1 MRRYPTCNLLFEFSR
16 QDDCKLEEVHE
27 MWNGQKFAYPADDGC
42 LLPMNLQ
49 FFADGDG
56 GEKTEEATP
65 KKLDDARKEG
75 QVAKSQELVTAFSL
89 IALFGTLK
97 VFTGYLAEGFVDNFS
112 QIYGEI
118 EVYAHESFG
127 RNYAAA
133 FLNSAMG
140 RILIIALPMM
150 AAAVLVALA
159 ANALQVGWHPTA
171 KPLEPK
177 FSKINPINGF
187 KRMFSLDK
195 LVELLKAVLK
205 IAVVGII
212 AYTTFRDQIGIVSV
226 VYGLELWEAIML
238 IGNIVINFG
247 LKVSIVFLI
256 IGVADF
262 LYQKLKF
269 AKDMRM
275 TKQEIKDEFKQTEG
289 DPKIKGQIRQ
299 KMREASQRR
308 MMQKLPE
315 ADVVITNP
323 THLACAIKYDKEI
336 AEAPVLI
343 AKGAD
348 YLAQRIKEIAR
359 ENYIPIVENKPLA
372 RMLYHNVELD
382 EQIPE
387 ELYQMT
393 AEVLAYVYS
402 INGKT

>member
-1 MRRYPTCNLLFEFSR
+1 MDSGKRL
-16 QDDCKLEEVHE
+16 K
-27 MWNGQKFAYPADDGC
+27 
-42 LLPMNLQ
+42 MNLQ
-49 FFADGDG
+49 FFAEEGEG

-75 QVAKSQELVTAFSL
+75 QVAKSHELVTAFSL
-89 IALFGTLK
+89 IALFGSLK
-97 VFTGYLAEGFVDNFS
+97 IFMTYLVEHFVDCFPL
-112 QIYGEI
+112 IYNSI
-118 EVYAHESFG
+118 EVYSEGVFE
-127 RNYAAA
+127 RNFAAMY
-133 FLNSAMG
+133 LNEAMK
-140 RILIIALPMM
+140 RVMLIALPML
-150 AAAVLVALA
+150 AAAVVLGFTV
-159 ANALQVGWHPTA
+159 NVFQVQWKPTA
-171 KPLEPK
+171 KPLQPK
-177 FSKINPINGF
+177 FSKLDPIKGF

-195 LVELLKAVLK
+195 LVELLKALIK
-205 IAVVGII
+205 IAVVGYL
-212 AYTTFRDQIGIVSV
+212 AYSTFKDQIGIVSL
-226 VYGLELWEAIML
+226 VYSLELFPAVML

-247 LKVSIVFLI
+247 LKVSIVFLV
-256 IGVADF
+256 IGVADYI
-262 LYQKLKF
+262 YQKFKF

-275 TKQEIKDEFKQTEG
+275 TKQEIKDEYKQTEG

-323 THLACAIKYDKEI
+323 THLACAIKYDRET

-348 YLAQRIKEIAR
+348 YLAQKIKEAAR
-359 ENYIPIVENKPLA
+359 ENFIPIVENKPLA

-382 EQIPE
+382 EEIPQ

-402 INGKT
+402 INGKAG